1 MKSSAK
7 ALAARLPA
15 LGTGVWKPD
24 EDARLMKA
32 VATYSGKNWKAV
44 AAEVG
49 TRNHIQCLQRW
60 SKALNPNLEK
70 GECHLY
76 QCLVAGRVCLTAPP
90 YLFEGRWHPEEDQQL
105 HKLAKEH
112 GLNWKMVTRFW
123 VTGGQCRDRTGKQIR
138 DRWISMLDPSINK
151 GPWTAAED
159 QLLLEQHSIMGN
171 AWTKIALLLPGRTG
185 NKAKARYRI
194 LDAMVRHITPSN
206 AAASSPGSLKRT
218 FAAITL
224 DQGSVIPTQPLECQI
239 IPRPQQ
245 PVNVASAT
253 FALQDAAKQA
263 LSHCQYLPPL
273 SRLIGGLPFGLVA
286 PVEVPTSA
294 LATSAP
300 VLPILQ
306 LEALKGQFPTQMT
319 RIPPPLPPPTSA
331 SAPPLGQFPKD
342 GLALQ
347 GVRNLPVASAV
358 LKLHVEAHGRTANL
372 IVKGEGDV
380 MAVLQKR
387 WKGYLEQDESAV
399 VDLLK
404 GKLKPAV
411 MCNRPDPLSIL
422 ALCAVHDQLQQQ

>member
-15 LGTGVWKPD
+15 PGTGVWKPD

-194 LDAMVRHITPSN
+194 LARLMRN
-206 AAASSPGSLKRT
+206 
-218 FAAITL
+218 
-224 DQGSVIPTQPLECQI
+224 CQ
-239 IPRPQQ
+239 
-245 PVNVASAT
+245 
-253 FALQDAAKQA
+253 KQA
-263 LSHCQYLPPL
+263 SERPPGLSQ
-273 SRLIGGLPFGLVA
+273 I
-286 PVEVPTSA
+286 
-294 LATSAP
+294 
-300 VLPILQ
+300 
-306 LEALKGQFPTQMT
+306 
-319 RIPPPLPPPTSA
+319 
-331 SAPPLGQFPKD
+331 
-342 GLALQ
+342 
-347 GVRNLPVASAV
+347 
-358 LKLHVEAHGRTANL
+358 
-372 IVKGEGDV
+372 KGEGNV
-380 MAVLQKR
+380 MAVSQKR
-387 WKGYLEQDESAV
+387 SKGYLEQDESAV

-422 ALCAVHDQLQQQ
+422 ALCAVHD